1 MEEYRRQEFENK
13 RHERRE
19 IARETYE
26 SKRASEVFK
35 EPKGT
40 GLGTLLAH
48 EPAIPAFHI
57 EEWWPHGG
65 TVVVQAPRKWGKSTL
80 VRNTVTSV
88 MTGDPFLGQF
98 AVTSGF
104 KRALLIDME
113 LTERQFYDY
122 WVGSPMS
129 DAQVSVWQ
137 LRGSAGTMAIRSD
150 WVRREITKKIADT
163 GAELVVLDPLGPAL
177 RACVFAENSNDDLGR
192 FLDLWDEIRKDAGVT
207 ASFIPHHVG
216 HSGDHGRGASVLGDK
231 ADATWT
237 GTFAKTGAGIGDERF
252 LGAIGRMPER
262 ESTELAFDP
271 ATRVMTMNEYCRPR
285 ALVAKESKAEKEARE
300 LAERVRLVETAL
312 IVNTGGFSSNPAL
325 LAYLKVS
332 WNGTRLA
339 AVRQALMDS
348 GKIRRSGVGWYP
360 NVPKS

>member
-1 MEEYRRQEFENK
+1 M
-13 RHERRE
+13 
-19 IARETYE
+19 
-26 SKRASEVFK
+26 
-35 EPKGT
+35 
-40 GLGTLLAH
+40 
-48 EPAIPAFHI
+48 
-57 EEWWPHGG
+57 
-65 TVVVQAPRKWGKSTL
+65 
-80 VRNTVTSV
+80 
-88 MTGDPFLGQF
+88 
-98 AVTSGF
+98 
-104 KRALLIDME
+104 
-113 LTERQFYDY
+113 
-122 WVGSPMS
+122 
-129 DAQVSVWQ
+129 
-137 LRGSAGTMAIRSD
+137 
-150 WVRREITKKIADT
+150 
-163 GAELVVLDPLGPAL
+163 
-177 RACVFAENSNDDLGR
+177 
-192 FLDLWDEIRKDAGVT
+192 
-207 ASFIPHHVG
+207 
-216 HSGDHGRGASVLGDK
+216 LGDK